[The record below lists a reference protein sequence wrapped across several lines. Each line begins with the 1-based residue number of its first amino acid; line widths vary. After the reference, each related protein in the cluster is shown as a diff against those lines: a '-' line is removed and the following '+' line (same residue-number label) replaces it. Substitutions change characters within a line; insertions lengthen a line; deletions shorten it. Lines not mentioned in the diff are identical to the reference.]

1 MSYSAVRRPS
11 LLGRLGGLLSTI
23 FSSAVIL
30 WFVLVAVRPT
40 ATFDLFQWYAA
51 GIVSLA
57 IGIVL
62 HEGGHLVMGLAT
74 GEPVRKIRIG
84 SGPTLFGF
92 QVRGLIVQVCLNPI
106 GGGAGFFSS
115 YHAGPGRAHQPSPP
129 ARPGMNPPPLL
140 SPLPPLPPPAP
151 CA

>member
-11 LLGRLGGLLSTI
+11 LLGRLGGILSTI
-23 FSSAVIL
+23 VSSAVIL

-62 HEGGHLVMGLAT
+62 HEGGHLVIGLST

-92 QVRGLIVQVCLNPI
+92 HVRGLIVQVCLNPI
-106 GGGAGFFSS
+106 GGGGGELSRL
-115 YHAGPGRAHQPSPP
+115 RAPP
-129 ARPGMNPPPLL
+129 AGAEPPF
-140 SPLPPLPPPAP
+140 PA
-151 CA
+151 